1 MRLLDSEVGSR
12 RIPCNGGPPPG
23 VNLSFSSKMGLFL
36 TYRVG
41 YFDWSALK
49 NDYVPDYIINPIKK
63 VSEFPKGVALL
74 GQTSK
79 RTLYEIEKPRVPDKS
94 FQII

>member
-1 MRLLDSEVGSR
+1 MWAGQRCILGHCCT
-12 RIPCNGGPPPG
+12 IQA
-23 VNLSFSSKMGLFL
+23 LFEC
-36 TYRVG
+36 TGCFFY
-41 YFDWSALK
+41 WSALK
-49 NDYVPDYIINPIKK
+49 MTSAILHNKSHKK

-74 GQTSK
+74 GRTSK